1 MSSQTHKKLTT
12 GDAQQLS
19 NQDKLRK
26 QVERQ
31 AKRMRQAEED
41 QHTIIAQTI
50 YVGTLGLLF
59 VLPVVGGAY
68 LGRWLDSLLEGYSM
82 RWTLSLIFLGVVIG
96 AFNVYLF
103 VKEH

>member
-1 MSSQTHKKLTT
+1 MTTEEKQDELT
-12 GDAQQLS
+12 
-19 NQDKLRK
+19 R

-31 AKRMRQAEED
+31 ARRMRQAEKD
-41 QHTIIAQTI
+41 RPTIVAQTI

-68 LGRWLDSLLEGYSM
+68 LGRWIDSLLEGYSM
-82 RWTLSLIFLGVVIG
+82 RWTLSMIFLGIVIG

-103 VKEH
+103 VREH

>member
-1 MSSQTHKKLTT
+1 MHK
-12 GDAQQLS
+12 QEE
-19 NQDKLRK
+19 LRK

-31 AKRMRQAEED
+31 AQRMHQAEED
-41 QHTIIAQTI
+41 HPTLIAQTV

-68 LGRWLDSLLEGYSM
+68 LGRWLDGMMAGYSM
-82 RWTLSLIFLGVVIG
+82 RWTLSLIFLGIAIG